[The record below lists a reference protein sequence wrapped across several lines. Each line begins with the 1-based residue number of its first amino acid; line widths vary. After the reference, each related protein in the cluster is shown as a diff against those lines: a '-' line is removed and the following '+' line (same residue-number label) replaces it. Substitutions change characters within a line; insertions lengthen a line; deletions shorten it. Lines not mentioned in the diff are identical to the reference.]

1 MTRLCRLKW
10 VVQFTYGQ
18 FFLMDFIF
26 PLCLYNSYTEGQD
39 GAVGSPTE
47 RWPFSK
53 QRDIPPS
60 RMRADKGDTL
70 TGACGNLDSDL
81 SFISQC
87 GFI

>member
-1 MTRLCRLKW
+1 
-10 VVQFTYGQ
+10 
-18 FFLMDFIF
+18 MDFIF
-26 PLCLYNSYTEGQD
+26 SLCLYNSYAEGQD

-47 RWPFSK
+47 PWPFSK
-53 QRDIPPS
+53 QRDIPLS

-87 GFI
+87 GSSDLSHIKVSAEGKAGG